1 MFIDLNIILDSWFNT
16 RRSSTAMYGVVQE
29 WEREGLSKNWK
40 PIGYADGDVQKLT
53 NFWDIPVFLRNFFA
67 KFHVFYS
74 PNLLK

>member
-40 PIGYADGDVQKLT
+40 PIG
-53 NFWDIPVFLRNFFA
+53 FFC
-67 KFHVFYS
+67 KGIH
-74 PNLLK
+74 